1 MQNISRFQLFRC
13 FGVGILAFFSLV
25 VNAQQ
30 PNTPVSQMEKLD
42 RGLIAFP
49 TSTGKCFVSWRLL
62 GTDDNHT
69 TFELLKN
76 GASLKKDIC
85 EATSM
90 TVSGSKSD
98 NFQIVTLQNG
108 VAVDTTAAVKPWEKA
123 FLKVQLDRPAKQ
135 NGKAYFPND
144 CSLGD
149 VDGDGQYEIFL
160 KWDPENSKDNS
171 NTGASNPVIIDCYKL
186 DGTKLWRVN
195 LGVNIRAG
203 AHYTQFMVYDFDGD
217 GKAEMICKTAPGSKD
232 GNGEFVSYAATDEL
246 IRGTSNEVDLRDGN
260 GRILK
265 GAEYLT
271 VFDGATGKAIHTI
284 WYNPNR
290 AGNFNKVDEH
300 PEKSFWNDNY
310 GNRADRHLAC
320 VAYLDGPDK
329 NPSAVMCRGYYTRAY
344 LWAVDFDGSQL
355 KHKWLHASVNRNTV
369 NLYDANWNN
378 TSTTYSS
385 NTSGVGSYY
394 TMFGNGNH
402 NLSVGDV
409 DGDGCDEI
417 IWGSGAVDNDGTL
430 LYAVGF
436 GHGDAIHLA
445 DLDPDR
451 PGYEVMDVHEESVGS
466 YGADIHDARTGEVLV
481 RKTADRDT
489 GRGLAADYDSNYRGA
504 EFTYATQTNTFGV
517 DGTYLY
523 NTNPGMNFRLFWNGN
538 EYEELF
544 DDVTISRWD
553 AGTVSSIGMGYGRFT
568 IGALGSPASCN
579 GTKATPCLTADL
591 FGDWREEV
599 VLWSKTDSASINI
612 YSSAY
617 ETNYRV
623 PTLMHDHMYRMGV
636 AWENVA
642 YNQPPHLG
650 YYLPD
655 FIESFR
661 GVSADGIKDIVS
673 GNQDA
678 TQAIQVS
685 YYSLDGT
692 LRNANALDK
701 GIYIERTRYADGHT
715 SVRKVMIE

>member
-1 MQNISRFQLFRC
+1 MFPRVCGIGAMTLLC
-13 FGVGILAFFSLV
+13 AGVY
-25 VNAQQ
+25 AQQ
-30 PNTPVSQMEKLD
+30 PNTPASQMEKLD

-49 TSTGKCFVSWRLL
+49 TTTGKCFVSWRLF

-76 GASLKKDIC
+76 GVSLEKDIY
-85 EATSM
+85 ATTSLS
-90 TVSGSKSD
+90 VSGGRD
-98 NFQIVTLQNG
+98 DRFQIVTLQNG
-108 VAVDTTAAVKPWEKA
+108 TPVDTTAEVAPWA
-123 FLKVQLDRPAKQ
+123 QAYLKVQLDRPEKIG
-135 NGKAYFPND
+135 GKAYTPND
-144 CSLGD
+144 CSVGD
-149 VDGDGQYEIFL
+149 ADGDGQYEIFL

-171 NTGASNPVIIDCYKL
+171 NTGATNPVIIDCYKL
-186 DGTKLWRVN
+186 DGTKLWRVD
-195 LGVNIRAG
+195 LGKNIRAG

-217 GKAEMICKTAPGSKD
+217 GKAEMICKTAPGSID
-232 GNGEFVSYAATDEL
+232 GNGDYVTAAATDAT
-246 IRGTSNEVDLRDGN
+246 IRTADNTTDLRDGN

-290 AGNFNKVDEH
+290 AGNFNRSDSH
-300 PEKSFWNDNY
+300 PDKSFWNDNY

-344 LWAVDFDGSQL
+344 LWAVDFDGTQL

-369 NLYDANWNN
+369 ELYDADWNK
-378 TSTTYSS
+378 TSKTYGS
-385 NTSGVGSYY
+385 NTSGVGNYY

-409 DGDGCDEI
+409 DGDGCDEV
-417 IWGSGAVDNDGTL
+417 IWGSGAVDNDGNL

-445 DLDPDR
+445 DLNPDR

-466 YGADIHDARTGEVLV
+466 YGADIHDAKTGEVLV
-481 RKTADRDT
+481 RKTSDRDT
-489 GRGLAADYDSNYRGA
+489 GRGLAADYDADYRGA
-504 EFTYATQTNTFGV
+504 EFTFATQTNTYNA

-523 NTNPGMNFRLFWNGN
+523 NTNPGMNFRIFWDGN
-538 EYEELF
+538 EFEELL
-544 DDVTISRWD
+544 DNVYITRWN
-553 AGTVSSIGMGYGRFT
+553 AANITSLGMGFGRIALT
-568 IGALGSPASCN
+568 ALGSPASCN

-599 VLWSKTDSASINI
+599 IFWSKTDSASINI
-612 YSSAY
+612 YSSGY
-617 ETNYRV
+617 PTEYRV
-623 PTLMHDHMYRMGV
+623 PTLMHDHMYRLGV

-661 GVSADGIKDIVS
+661 GVSVDAVRGIASD
-673 GNQDA
+673 NQEA
-678 TQAIQVS
+678 SQPIGVS
-685 YYSLDGT
+685 YYSLDGVRHDGS
-692 LRNANALDK
+692 LAK
-701 GIYIERTRYADGHT
+701 GIYIERTQYADGHYG
-715 SVRKVMIE
+715 VRKVMVE

>member
-1 MQNISRFQLFRC
+1 MFA
-13 FGVGILAFFSLV
+13 GAMMAGMGTM
-25 VNAQQ
+25 AQ
-30 PNTPVSQMEKLD
+30 TPADTPASQMEKLD

-49 TSTGKCFVSWRLL
+49 TTSGKCFVSWRLL
-62 GTDDNHT
+62 GTDDKYT

-76 GASLKKDIC
+76 GQPIEKNIYK
-85 EATSM
+85 ATSM
-90 TVSGSKSD
+90 TVAGSTSD
-98 NFQIVTLQNG
+98 TFQVVTLQNN
-108 VAVDTTAAVKPWEKA
+108 VAIDTTAEVKPWAKA
-123 FLKVQLDRPAKQ
+123 YLSLELDRPEAL
-135 NGKAYFPND
+135 NGKVYYPND
-144 CSLGD
+144 CSVGD
-149 VDGDGQYEIFL
+149 VDGDGQYELFV

-203 AHYTQFMVYDFDGD
+203 AHYTQFMVYDFNGD

-232 GNGEFVSYAATDEL
+232 GTDTFVSYAATDAA
-246 IRGTSNEVDLRDGN
+246 IKGTSNTVDLRDGN

-271 VFDGATGKAIHTI
+271 VFEGLTGKALHTI
-284 WYNPNR
+284 WYTPNR
-290 AGNFNKVDEH
+290 AGKFNQASDH

-344 LWAVDFDGSQL
+344 LWAVDFDGEQL

-369 NLYDANWNN
+369 ELYDADWNK
-378 TSTTYSS
+378 TTKTYSS
-385 NTSGVGSYY
+385 NTSGVGNYF

-417 IWGSGAVDNDGTL
+417 IWGSGAVDNDGNL
-430 LYAVGF
+430 LYSVGF

-445 DLDPDR
+445 DHDPDR
-451 PGYEVMDVHEESVGS
+451 PGYEVFDVHEESTGD
-466 YGADIHDARTGEVLV
+466 YGADLHDAATGEVLV
-481 RKTADRDT
+481 RKTSTRDT
-489 GRGLAADYDSNYRGA
+489 GRGLAADYDSNYRGS
-504 EFTYATQTNTFGV
+504 EFTYATQTSSYKI
-517 DGTYLY
+517 DGTAIY
-523 NTNPGMNFRLFWNGN
+523 NANPGMNFRLFWDGD
-538 EYEELF
+538 EYEELL
-544 DDVTISRWD
+544 DDVTITKWKNGTSQSLGIGFSRN
-553 AGTVSSIGMGYGRFT
+553 ALSSFGFPG
-568 IGALGSPASCN
+568 SCN

-599 VLWSKTDSASINI
+599 IFWSKTNGAIINI

-617 ETNYRV
+617 ETDYRV

-650 YYLPD
+650 YFLPD
-655 FIESFR
+655 YIDTFQGIEPSGILEVSPETAIGDDRYYNLQGVEVKHPVKGVYIHR
-661 GVSADGIKDIVS
+661 GKKILVK
-673 GNQDA
+673 
-678 TQAIQVS
+678 
-685 YYSLDGT
+685 
-692 LRNANALDK
+692 
-701 GIYIERTRYADGHT
+701 
-715 SVRKVMIE
+715 

>member
-1 MQNISRFQLFRC
+1 MQNNQFQLFRC
-13 FGVGILAFFSLV
+13 LGVGVLAFFCLV
-25 VNAQQ
+25 VYAQQ

-62 GTDDNHT
+62 GTDDKAT
-69 TFELLKN
+69 SFELLKN
-76 GASLKKDIC
+76 GASLKKDIY

-90 TVSGSKSD
+90 TVAGSKSD

-108 VAVDTTAAVKPWEKA
+108 VAVDTTAAVQPWEKA

-144 CSLGD
+144 CSVGD

-171 NTGASNPVIIDCYKL
+171 NTGASNPVIIDCYNL
-186 DGTKLWRVN
+186 DGTKLWRLN

-290 AGNFNKVDEH
+290 AGNFNRVDEH

-369 NLYDANWNN
+369 NLYDANWNK
-378 TSTTYSS
+378 TSMTYDS
-385 NTSGVGSYY
+385 NTSGVGNYF

-409 DGDGCDEI
+409 DGDGCDEV

-466 YGADIHDARTGEVLV
+466 YGADIHDARTGKVLV

-523 NTNPGMNFRLFWNGN
+523 NTNPGMNFRLFWDGN

-544 DDVTISRWD
+544 DNVTISRWD

-636 AWENVA
+636 AWQNVA

-661 GVSADGIKDIVS
+661 GVSADEIKGIVS
-673 GNQDA
+673 ESQEA
-678 TQAIQVS
+678 TQVSQVS

-692 LRNANALDK
+692 LRNAGALGK
-701 GIYIERTRYADGHT
+701 GIYIERTQFADGHT
-715 SVRKVMIE
+715 RVRKIMIE